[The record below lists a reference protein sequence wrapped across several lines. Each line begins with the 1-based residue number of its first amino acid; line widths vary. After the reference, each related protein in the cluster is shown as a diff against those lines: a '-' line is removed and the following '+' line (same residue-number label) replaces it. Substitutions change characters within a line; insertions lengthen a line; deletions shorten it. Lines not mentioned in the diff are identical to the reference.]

1 MKEVLYMKNVHEIEI
16 KVEGKEWE
24 KALDKAFDK
33 KKDEVRI
40 PGFRKGKITKDI
52 YLKKMGVES
61 LFMDASDIAIE
72 DAYTK
77 ALAKDKLEPVC
88 EPSVSIKDLS
98 KDGIT
103 YVFKIITRP
112 VIKLGKYTKLGI
124 KKDKVEVSKEEIN
137 EEIEKLR
144 KTMSEVINKENGEIV
159 NGNIAIIDFDGVV
172 DGKPLEGGK
181 GTDYNLEIGSNTFIP
196 GFEEQLI
203 GMKVG
208 ETKELNLKFPEDYV
222 ENLKGKDVTFKVTVK
237 EIKEKTIPEL
247 DKDFFEDL
255 GIKEVTDKKSLEA
268 YIKKEIEDKKNDE
281 VENKYIDELLHKA
294 TDNMEVEL
302 NEEIIHGEI
311 HRMVH
316 QYQDELRYQGASLD
330 QYFKMTGTTME
341 DLEKMMEP
349 QAIARLKTRYLL
361 EEIVN
366 KEDIKVDKKDV
377 KKEIADSAKKYGIKE
392 EEFLDYVGGEDSIE
406 YDLKMRKALEI
417 IKEA

>member
-1 MKEVLYMKNVHEIEI
+1 MKNVHEIEI

-124 KKDKVEVSKEEIN
+124 KKDKVEVSQEEIN

-144 KTMSEVINKENGEIV
+144 KTMSEVINKENGEVV

-281 VENKYIDELLHKA
+281 VENKYVDELLHKA

-406 YDLKMRKALEI
+406 YDLKMRKALDI

>member
-1 MKEVLYMKNVHEIEI
+1 MNNVHEIEVKI
-16 KVEGKEWE
+16 EGKEWE
-24 KALDKAFDK
+24 TALDKAFDK
-33 KKDEVRI
+33 KKNEVKI
-40 PGFRKGKITKDI
+40 PGFRKGKVTKEI

-61 LFMDASDIAIE
+61 LFMDASDLAIE
-72 DAYTK
+72 DAYKK
-77 ALAKDKLEPVC
+77 ALEDNKLEPVC

-98 KDGIT
+98 KDAIT
-103 YVFKIITRP
+103 YVFTIITRP
-112 VIKLGKYTKLGI
+112 EIKLGKYTKLGI
-124 KKDKVEVSKEEIN
+124 KKDKVEVTKEEIDS
-137 EEIEKLR
+137 EIERLR
-144 KTMSEVINKENGEIV
+144 NTMAEVINKENGEIV
-159 NGNIAIIDFDGVV
+159 NGNIAVIDFDGYV
-172 DGKPLEGGK
+172 DGKPLDGGK

-203 GMKVG
+203 GLKVG
-208 ETKELNLKFPEDYV
+208 ESKELNLKFPEDYV

-281 VENKYIDELLHKA
+281 VENKYVDELLHKA

-330 QYFKMTGTTME
+330 QYFKMTGTTMA

-349 QAIARLKTRYLL
+349 QAVARLKTRYLL
-361 EEIVN
+361 EEIVA

-377 KKEIADSAKKYGIKE
+377 KNEIAENAKKYGIKE
-392 EEFLDYVGGEDSIE
+392 EEFLDYVGGEDAIE
-406 YDLKMRKALEI
+406 YDLKMKKALEI

>member
-1 MKEVLYMKNVHEIEI
+1 MKNVHEIEI

-33 KKDEVRI
+33 KKNEVRI
-40 PGFRKGKITKDI
+40 PGFRKGKITKELFI
-52 YLKKMGVES
+52 KKMGIES

-77 ALAKDKLEPVC
+77 ALKDSKVEPVC

-98 KDGIT
+98 ETGIT
-103 YVFKIITRP
+103 YVFKIISRP
-112 VIKLGKYTKLGI
+112 EIKLGKYTNLGV
-124 KKDKVEVSKEEIN
+124 KKEKIEVTKEEI
-137 EEIEKLR
+137 EHEIEHLR
-144 KTMSEVINKENGEIV
+144 KNMSEVINKENGEIV

-172 DGKPLEGGK
+172 DGKPLDGGK

-203 GMKVG
+203 GMKKG

-237 EIKEKTIPEL
+237 EIKEKTVPEL

-255 GIKEVTDKKSLEA
+255 GIKDVTDKKSLEA
-268 YIKKEIEDKKNDE
+268 YIKKEIEEKKQDE
-281 VENKYIDELLHKA
+281 ADNKYVDELLHKA
-294 TDNMEVEL
+294 TDNMKVEL

-349 QAIARLKTRYLL
+349 QAVARLKTRYLL
-361 EEIVN
+361 EEIVA
-366 KEDIKVDKKDV
+366 KEDIKVAKKDI
-377 KKEIADSAKKYGIKE
+377 KDEIAKNASKYGMKE
-392 EEFLDYVGGEDSIE
+392 EEFLDAVGGEDAIE
-406 YDLKMRKALEI
+406 YDLKMRKALDI